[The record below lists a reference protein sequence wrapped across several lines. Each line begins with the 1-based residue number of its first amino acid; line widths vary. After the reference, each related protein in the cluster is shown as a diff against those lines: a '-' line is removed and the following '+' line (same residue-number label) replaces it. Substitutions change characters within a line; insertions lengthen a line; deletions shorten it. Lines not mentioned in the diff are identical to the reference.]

1 MQIVDHICLE
11 GDVVALPSTKAR
23 LETQSTVTRL
33 ESKGYGNVAIL
44 HFNCNGL
51 IIKA

>member
-1 MQIVDHICLE
+1 MVDHICLE
-11 GDVVALPSTKAR
+11 GDVVALPSTKAS

-33 ESKGYGNVAIL
+33 ESRGYGNVPIV